1 MIKNNKIITD
11 LVTIKIELTQAG
23 KTQEWSGE
31 HVAPGYALSLFKSAE
46 VGLRRDEQQGII
58 EDAQMECNA
67 CGHVVEPDDNYC
79 SNCGAWQEK

>member
-1 MIKNNKIITD
+1 MNKNKNIITD

-31 HVAPGYALSLFKSAE
+31 HVARGYALKLFKSAIAALE
-46 VGLRRDEQQGII
+46 SDVSHRII
-58 EDAQMECNA
+58 EVTQMECNA
-67 CGHVVEPDDNYC
+67 CGHVLEPDDNYC